1 MFYWLAP
8 SVKAMNKLFVI
19 LFNSVLYFT
28 DDYLWLTDSFILVLF
43 MEKLLK
49 KLLFVALSQ
58 EANGKNKR
66 LAILFC

>member
-8 SVKAMNKLFVI
+8 SVKVMNKLFVI

-49 KLLFVALSQ
+49 KLLYVA
-58 EANGKNKR
+58 
-66 LAILFC
+66 